1 VSSLAIN
8 KNILKEERIMQDNNF
23 YICDED
29 NVFAELDALYEDLQP
44 SLYADAPGLNPD
56 LEWAEESC
64 YEDLPISNLDIDEAY
79 GVDQVDFQRGDIL
92 IADVFQYG
100 SNINLNH
107 IRRPFVV
114 IYANAY
120 RAYGFQLT
128 TGHPA
133 SLLNYIVE
141 VPNHKDCGLK
151 YPSSFNMSSVVSIE
165 LSRLVH
171 RVGHITNEQ
180 RQVLIDK
187 LNELKSNLSE
197 LDTYGWWTIEKIDQT
212 ILNLER
218 ISC

>member
-1 VSSLAIN
+1 MDEN
-8 KNILKEERIMQDNNF
+8 QFFMCE
-23 YICDED
+23 ED
-29 NVFAELDALYEDLQP
+29 NVFDTLSSLYEDLAP
-44 SLYADAPGLNPD
+44 SPYSDATGLDPD
-56 LEWAEESC
+56 LEWKEEDS
-64 YEDLPISNLDIDEAY
+64 YTIDKVPEIEEAY

-107 IRRPFVV
+107 VRRPLLV

-141 VPNHKDCGLK
+141 VPNYPDCGLR
-151 YPSSFNMSSVVSIE
+151 YPSSFNMASVVSIE

-171 RVGHITNEQ
+171 RVGHITEEQ
-180 RQVLIDK
+180 KQAILNK
-187 LNELKSNLSE
+187 LLELKENLAE
-197 LDTYGWWTIEKIDQT
+197 LDTYGWWTPEKIDQT
-212 ILNLER
+212 IINLER